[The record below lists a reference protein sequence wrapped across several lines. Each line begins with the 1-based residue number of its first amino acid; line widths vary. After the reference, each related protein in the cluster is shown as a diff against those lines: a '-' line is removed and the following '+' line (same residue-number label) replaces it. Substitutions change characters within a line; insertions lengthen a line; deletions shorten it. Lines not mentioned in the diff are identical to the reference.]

1 MKKILLISA
10 LFISTW
16 AFGQLNCNGIISQ
29 RDFITIKNNIFQT
42 RGFQSFQLAMDASR
56 NYCFSAIQAKEIA
69 TTLSTERDRYDFL
82 KSAYPNIVDKENFID
97 VLDAFRSFSQ
107 AFRLYHETVGVVLVP
122 NNNNFN
128 NHNNHNH
135 NNQTVPVYN
144 GRKNCNTP
152 ATFTQINQ
160 VKMQNQSTTD
170 NRVKARNIL
179 DLTLQGCVTTAQAM
193 ELANGI
199 TDETIM
205 LDVLKR
211 MLPNIFDV
219 DNYFTAQQ
227 LLLIP
232 NNKNDFR
239 NYILNGGN
247 TNTNPNMPNMANCA
261 MNDEEFRMFH
271 GATQKLSFDN
281 DKVLQIKTTLKNRCL
296 KAIQIKQLMDL
307 APFDNSKLE
316 IAKMM
321 YDNCLDKNVYYLVN
335 ESFRSSSS
343 VKSLN
348 QYIQTRP

>member
-1 MKKILLISA
+1 MKKIVLIITI
-10 LFISTW
+10 FISLES
-16 AFGQLNCNGIISQ
+16 FGQLNCNGIISQ
-29 RDFITIKNNIFQT
+29 RDFITIKNSIFQS

-56 NYCFSAIQAKEIA
+56 NYCFSALQAKDIA
-69 TTLSTERDRYDFL
+69 STLSTERDRFDFL

-107 AFRLYHETVGVVLVP
+107 AFRLYHETVGMMGAP

-128 NHNNHNH
+128 NHNHNH
-135 NNQTVPVYN
+135 NNNQPVPVYN

-160 VKMQNQSTTD
+160 VKMQNQNTND

-219 DNYFTAQQ
+219 DNYCTAQL

-239 NYILNGGN
+239 NYVLNGGN
-247 TNTNPNMPNMANCA
+247 ANVNPNMPNMANCA

-271 GATQKLSFDN
+271 DATQKLSFDN

-296 KAIQIKQLMDL
+296 RATQIKQLMDL
-307 APFDNSKLE
+307 TPFDNSKIE

-321 YDNCLDKNVYYLVN
+321 YDNCVDKNVYYLVN
-335 ESFRSSSS
+335 ESFRMSSS